1 MNIARHSKL
10 IITRRDQPS
19 IERRFA
25 RYERRG
31 RERDGKDAEFNPLTR
46 VSDDRAR

>member
-1 MNIARHSKL
+1 MNIVSSK
-10 IITRRDQPS
+10 IDYYSMRSTVNRAP
-19 IERRFA
+19 

-31 RERDGKDAEFNPLTR
+31 RERNGKDAEFNPLTR